1 MKAQAQQNVGKPKAA
16 EALERRDVA
25 HEQRGRMKGG
35 SSQDWLPHT
44 IMELLLM
51 RHHHLTFPVI
61 AFLALTG
68 VSRLHAQAQSP
79 VIRANS
85 VVNAASHISPGLPN
99 YGVAQG
105 SMFIVR
111 GQGLASGTPQQITS
125 GNSPLPTTLAGASMQ
140 ITVAGAKV
148 DVPMVYAAVGMFGDF
163 TGPYDELAGI
173 VPPTTAASRGTVQFT
188 VH

>member
-1 MKAQAQQNVGKPKAA
+1 
-16 EALERRDVA
+16 
-25 HEQRGRMKGG
+25 
-35 SSQDWLPHT
+35 
-44 IMELLLM
+44 M
-51 RHHHLTFPVI
+51 RHSLPYFPAI
-61 AFLALTG
+61 AWLALTG
-68 VSRLHAQAQSP
+68 ASLAQSP

-105 SMFIVR
+105 SLVIVR
-111 GQGLASGTPQQITS
+111 GQGLASGTPQQFTS

-173 VPPTTAASRGTVQFT
+173 VPSTTPAGAGTIT
-188 VH
+188 VTFNGRTSAPDSITVVPSA